1 MMRSIQF
8 LSIFICSGIYALH
21 SFRKTKHSIHQ
32 SYVIKILLHCWSFI
46 LAILSLTDEGKL
58 ETGMS
63 VDWTWSSFYHNCSGM
78 NKDAQNH
85 TMMSSLFPPI
95 YASQIFFSDWINKTT
110 QIHTFT
116 TAPP

>member
-1 MMRSIQF
+1 MELF
-8 LSIFICSGIYALH
+8 
-21 SFRKTKHSIHQ
+21 
-32 SYVIKILLHCWSFI
+32 

-78 NKDAQNH
+78 NKNAQNH

-95 YASQIFFSDWINKTT
+95 YASQIFFFWLDQQNNTNTYIYDCSPLKENLLGNLICISQRKDQSEGLCMSIVD
-110 QIHTFT
+110 I
-116 TAPP
+116 